1 MPNENPWAYNEAR
14 NRINENKEREKI
26 IIEEKKE
33 NFEKTKER
41 IKSRKKL
48 DVFELKRKFETGN
61 SLSILKSDIKEA
73 LDRGDISIETY
84 ANVITELDR
93 DKEKVKILATA
104 DFILDPKAFPFSD
117 TALSAFFDK
126 QRLGDNLLI
135 DLGGFVYGFV
145 QGSVF
150 LLFLFGRIILDTLL
164 LPIDLYKMTKK

>member
-1 MPNENPWAYNEAR
+1 MPNENPGAYNEAR

-48 DVFELKRKFETGN
+48 DVFELKRRFETGN
-61 SLSILKSDIKEA
+61 SLSVLKSDIKEA
-73 LDRGDISIETY
+73 FDRGDISIETY

-93 DKEKVKILATA
+93 DKEKIKTLATA
-104 DFILDPKAFPFSD
+104 DFVLDPKAFPFSD
-117 TALSAFFDK
+117 TALSVFFDK

-145 QGSVF
+145 Q
-150 LLFLFGRIILDTLL
+150 
-164 LPIDLYKMTKK
+164 